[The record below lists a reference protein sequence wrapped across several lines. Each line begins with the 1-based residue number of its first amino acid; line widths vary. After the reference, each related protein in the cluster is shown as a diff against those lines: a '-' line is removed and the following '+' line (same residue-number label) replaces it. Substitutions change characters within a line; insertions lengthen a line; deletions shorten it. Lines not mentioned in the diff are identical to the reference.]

1 MKMAETT
8 RVSVGACRV
17 GLAVSRGHDQRLKQD
32 ASAPID
38 ADLV

>member
-17 GLAVSRGHDQRLKQD
+17 GLAVSR
-32 ASAPID
+32 SAMIR
-38 ADLV
+38 DLNKTLLLRSMPT